1 MSYITTYGGI
11 HFDPLAPRPEQIL
24 AEDIAHALSLICRG
38 NGHVRRFYSVAQH
51 SLACSYEAEV
61 RGFSARVQ
69 LACLLHDAAEAYLSD
84 VTRPMKALM
93 PQLRAAEERLLDVI
107 GRWSLKST
115 TTCSATSFT
124 SSCPRTFPTAGAKSA
139 VPSIP
144 AGKNRRSRRRAS
156 RSGCANFPPRSR
168 NKGGHFSKRLFR
180 GEGHDAA
187 GRGEKRAAFPIR
199 FRAPVPETTS
209 PAMPGTPLRRGDL
222 SLLGLAS

>member
-107 GRWSLKST
+107 WRRFLDEAPDESERAVVFEIDDDMLSYEFHVLMPEDISDRWRKIR
-115 TTCSATSFT
+115 C
-124 SSCPRTFPTAGAKSA
+124 A
-139 VPSIP
+139 VDTRWEEPEI
-144 AGKNRRSRRRAS
+144 AAAR
-156 RSGCANFPPRSR
+156 FE
-168 NKGGHFSKRLFR
+168 KRLR
-180 GEGHDAA
+180 ELS
-187 GRGEKRAAFPIR
+187 PT
-199 FRAPVPETTS
+199 VPE
-209 PAMPGTPLRRGDL
+209 
-222 SLLGLAS
+222 